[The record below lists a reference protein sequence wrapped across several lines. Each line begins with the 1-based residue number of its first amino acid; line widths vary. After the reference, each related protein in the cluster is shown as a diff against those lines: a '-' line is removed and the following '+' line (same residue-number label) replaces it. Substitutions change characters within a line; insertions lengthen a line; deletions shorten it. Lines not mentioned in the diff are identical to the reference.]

1 MAASEPTVTY
11 LELRASTPDGDA
23 AGGLSHKA
31 EGLVLLHVQEI
42 AADGEPRGAVTFL
55 HDAGEHGG
63 RGLGLA
69 RALAQRGWAVALP
82 DLRGHGRSE
91 GARGHSNGLK
101 EVLRDL
107 ADVQDHLAYR
117 QPEAPKVLV
126 GHGLGAIWALA
137 FASER
142 PGDVAALVLLAPL
155 WEPHFE
161 LPRAAGGMMKLFK
174 KVGPESAG
182 SIGWRPEQLTSDAA
196 EQRARSGDTLV
207 HDVITLR
214 AGEEALASAAKYG
227 ARIGELSIPVL
238 VLHGADD
245 PFTPSARS
253 NALRGKQLETHV
265 VAGARH
271 DLLHDTSAPQSLA
284 RIADWLE
291 RAVPR
296 T

>member
-1 MAASEPTVTY
+1 MSASEQTVTY
-11 LELRASTPDGDA
+11 LELRASTPEGEA
-23 AGGLSHKA
+23 SGGLSHKL

-91 GARGHSNGLK
+91 GARGHSNGVK

-107 ADVQDHLAYR
+107 SDVQDHLAYR

-126 GHGLGAIWALA
+126 GQGLGAIWALA
-137 FASER
+137 FACER
-142 PGDVAALVLLAPL
+142 PGDIAALVLLAPL
-155 WEPHFE
+155 LEPKFE

-182 SIGWRPEQLTSDAA
+182 TIGWKPEQLTSDAA
-196 EQRARSGDTLV
+196 EQGARAGDALV

-227 ARIGELSIPVL
+227 ARIGELTIPVL
-238 VLHGADD
+238 VLHGAED
-245 PFTPSARS
+245 PIAASARTS
-253 NALRGKQLETHV
+253 ALRGPKLETHV
-265 VAGARH
+265 ALGARH
-271 DLLHDTSAPQSLA
+271 DLLHDTSTRETLA
-284 RIADWLE
+284 RIAEWLD

-296 T
+296 G